1 METNNKDCLFCKMV
15 KGEIPC
21 KKIYEDDKVMAILD
35 LHPSADGH
43 TLIIPKEHFTD
54 FYDIDDETLT
64 HIYGVAKKLAPILID
79 KIQAKSLSL
88 RINYGDT
95 QEIKH
100 FHMHLL
106 PNYGIKKCT
115 MSQNEAWEIL
125 KDSFK

>member
-1 METNNKDCLFCKMV
+1 METNKEDCLFCKMV

-21 KKIYEDDKVMAILD
+21 KKIYEDDTVMAILD

-43 TLIIPKEHFTD
+43 TLIIPKKHFTD
-54 FYDIDDETLT
+54 FYAIDDVTLN
-64 HIYGVAKKLAPILID
+64 HVYDVAKKLAPTLIN
-79 KIQAKSLSL
+79 KMHAQALSL
-88 RINYGDT
+88 RINYGST

-100 FHMHLL
+100 FHLHLL

-115 MSQNEAWEIL
+115 LSQSEAWNIL